1 MTSPTGTQ
9 RSAADRVLRGMY
21 RRSSSWLLEHLGLSP
36 APAQQE
42 LAGYGPVETGV
53 AFAVNRDFQVPAS
66 GSSVVVGGA
75 CLTNCDAQ
83 LARLRTEFVADTVPP
98 LLLAAWADVP
108 CVLFLPVGEEIIVS
122 DPSISIEEWRR
133 FGDQLEVFVNSIA
146 DFLPGGRRPILV
158 RTDSAAVSGML
169 DAAASEIAGLVSA
182 DELETL
188 YTIRPSRSGQKA
200 PGPERLRQ
208 YRRSLVTYLPSTVSA
223 LMGEPA
229 VRHVVVAENLHQAKA
244 IRAARSVSAAIS
256 AGPRIDHLAHVPLPS
271 ITGTG
276 RMARADDRSALFC
289 MEDPAS
295 SAEKLRRMAPTVRRF
310 WESAWVPGHLPAHGS
325 TAGTDQLR
333 GLFDYFRRL
342 LVEAANTHP
351 NAGLV
356 MATDRTVSG
365 GFTQ

>member
-21 RRSSSWLLEHLGLSP
+21 RRSSAWLLEHLGLSP
-36 APAQQE
+36 APDRRE
-42 LAGYGPVETGV
+42 LAGYGPVKTGV
-53 AFAVNRDFQVPAS
+53 AFAVNRGFRVPAS

-75 CLTNCDAQ
+75 CLTNCNAQ
-83 LARLRTEFVADTVPP
+83 LTRLRTEFVADTLPP

-122 DPSISIEEWRR
+122 DPSIGRYEWQR

-146 DFLPGGRRPILV
+146 DALPGARRPILV

-169 DAAASEIAGLVSA
+169 DAAAVEIAGLVSA
-182 DELETL
+182 EELETL
-188 YTIRPSRSGQKA
+188 YTIRPSRSGQKT

-223 LMGEPA
+223 LIGDPA
-229 VRHVVVAENLHQAKA
+229 LRHVVVAENLHQAKA
-244 IRAARSVSAAIS
+244 IRAARSVSAATS
-256 AGPRIDHLAHVPLPS
+256 AGRRIDHLAHVPSPS

-289 MEDPAS
+289 IEDPAAR
-295 SAEKLRRMAPTVRRF
+295 AEKLHRMAPTVRRF
-310 WESAWVPGHLPAHGS
+310 WESAWVPGHFPAHGS
-325 TAGTDQLR
+325 AAGTDQLG

-342 LVEAANTHP
+342 LIEAPITHP
-351 NAGLV
+351 NAGPV
-356 MATDRTVSG
+356 MATDRTASG